1 MKLPPARIALAA
13 TSVRN
18 NVLKLT
24 RKVVPPGAAVLE
36 MVQGAWNAQALYA
49 AAKLGISDVLADG
62 PKSARDVAETIGAD
76 ADGVARLMRHL
87 TTMGFYK
94 ATRAGT
100 FRLTPIGDVL
110 RTGTPG
116 SMRDMVLWVGD
127 PAHRDDW
134 DELPYSVMTGKTG
147 VARLRGKGL
156 FEYFEED
163 NPDLSETFNGAMTSV
178 SSLVDDA
185 VLAAYDFSGFR
196 TIADVGG
203 GHGSFLSDI
212 VSRTPGTR
220 GILFDLPSVVA
231 GNVFAERGLIDRC
244 EAVGGSFFESV
255 PAGADCYVLRI
266 VIHDWAEDE
275 CLTILG
281 NVRQGINPGGR
292 LLLVELVL
300 PDDPSIPHPGTLTD
314 LEMLVSV
321 GGRERTRAGYAELL
335 AKAGFAVTR
344 VVPTAGPMS
353 IVEAEPV

>member
-1 MKLPPARIALAA
+1 MRLPPPRIAQAA
-13 TSVRN
+13 NSVRN
-18 NVLKLT
+18 SVLKAT
-24 RKVVPPGAAVLE
+24 RAIVPPGAAVLE
-36 MVQGAWNAQALYA
+36 MVQGAWNAQAIYT
-49 AAKLGISDVLADG
+49 AAKLGISDALADG
-62 PKSARDVAETIGAD
+62 PKSAREVAEKIGAD

-87 TTMGFYK
+87 TTMGYYK
-94 ATRAGT
+94 STRAGT
-100 FRLTPIGDVL
+100 FRLTAMGDVL

-116 SMRDMVLWVGD
+116 SMRDMVLWVGA
-127 PAHRDDW
+127 PEHRDHW

-147 VARLRGKGL
+147 VSRIRGKGL
-156 FEYFEED
+156 FEYFDD
-163 NPDLSETFNGAMTSV
+163 NPELSETFNGAMTSV
-178 SSLVDDA
+178 SSLVDES
-185 VLAAYDFSGFR
+185 VLAAYDFTGLG
-196 TIADVGG
+196 TIADIGG

-231 GNVFAERGLIDRC
+231 GNVFAQRGLADRC
-244 EAVGGSFFESV
+244 EAVSGSFFESI

-266 VIHDWAEDE
+266 VIHDWAQEE

-281 NVRQGINPGGR
+281 NVRRAIKPGGR

-335 AKAGFAVTR
+335 AKAGFELTR
-344 VVPTAGPMS
+344 VVPTASPMS
-353 IVEAEPV
+353 VVEAKPV